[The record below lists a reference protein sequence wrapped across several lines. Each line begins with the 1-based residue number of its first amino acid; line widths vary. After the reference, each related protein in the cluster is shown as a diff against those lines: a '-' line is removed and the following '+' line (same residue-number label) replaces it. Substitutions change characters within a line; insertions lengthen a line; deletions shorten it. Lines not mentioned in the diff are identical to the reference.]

1 MSIGKFHKVQIV
13 IDGLY
18 GWGRGWLGE
27 DYPARWW
34 SALCEFQDGNRENT
48 YMGGYCDL
56 KCPTNGGKCAEFIGP
71 RSYAYMHP
79 MEVIIETSET
89 YVTEYS
95 TVRKDLMDTSE
106 KFLEFIM
113 EKFEDVKNVG
123 GRITLKSYPFDMD
136 HPEKTVKVIN
146 ND

>member
-1 MSIGKFHKVQIV
+1 MYIIDVREKENTKQLESKMNKITLFIGLNDK
-13 IDGLY
+13 D
-18 GWGRGWLGE
+18 
-27 DYPARWW
+27 
-34 SALCEFQDGNRENT
+34 SNRENH
-48 YMGGYCDL
+48 YMGGYCNL
-56 KCPTNGGKCAEFIGP
+56 KASTNGGKCAEFIGP

-95 TVRKDLMDTSE
+95 TVRKDLMYTAE

-113 EKFEDVKNVG
+113 EKFEDIKNVG
-123 GRITLKSYPFDMD
+123 GRITLKSYTFDMD
-136 HPEKTVKVIN
+136 RPEKTVKAIN